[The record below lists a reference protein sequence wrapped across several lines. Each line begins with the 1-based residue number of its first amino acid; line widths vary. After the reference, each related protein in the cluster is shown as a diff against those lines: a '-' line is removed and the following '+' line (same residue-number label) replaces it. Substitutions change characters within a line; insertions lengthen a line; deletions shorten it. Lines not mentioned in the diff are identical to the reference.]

1 MALPGP
7 QLSVGYLRQV
17 SEISGA
23 AVAATASSSQDDAD
37 GTSAGAVTESEADG
51 RFEVRLDSFTG
62 PFDLLLSLIAKHR
75 LEVTELALAQVTDDF
90 VSHLRSQGEVWDLD
104 ETTEFLV
111 IAAVLLDV
119 KAGRLLPG
127 ESEEDSEDLALLEAR
142 DLLFARVLQYR
153 AFKDASEFFGTLLY
167 AAPPRIPREVGLDP
181 EHHTLLPEVTI
192 SQSPERFA
200 QLALRALTPKTPD
213 EVGVAHI
220 HAPAVS
226 VKEQAVVVVTRLRRE
241 QQLSF
246 RSLVSDAGELPYV
259 VARFLALLELF
270 REGAVSFEQAA
281 PLADLMIKWTGT
293 DDGDVAVTDEFD
305 EEDKDMSEAA
315 SDSEGKETHAE

>member
-1 MALPGP
+1 MASKAMS
-7 QLSVGYLRQV
+7 QQDTSDESQT
-17 SEISGA
+17 GA
-23 AVAATASSSQDDAD
+23 MTDPAT
-37 GTSAGAVTESEADG
+37 DG
-51 RFEVRLDSFTG
+51 RFEVRLESFTG

-90 VSHLRSQGEVWDLD
+90 VSHLQAQGEVWDLD

-111 IAAVLLDV
+111 IAAVLLDL
-119 KAGRLLPG
+119 KAARLLPG
-127 ESEEDSEDLALLEAR
+127 ETAEDPEDLALLEAR

-181 EHHTLLPEVTI
+181 EHHSLLPEVTI
-192 SQSPERFA
+192 TQTPERFA
-200 QLALRALTPKTPD
+200 QLAVRALTPKAPD

-226 VKEQAVVVVTRLRRE
+226 VREQAVVVVTRLRSE
-241 QQLSF
+241 QQMSF

-293 DDGDVAVTDEFD
+293 DDGAVAVTDEFD
-305 EEDKDMSEAA
+305 EDDEYNSDADSQSEEEALR
-315 SDSEGKETHAE
+315 E

>member
-7 QLSVGYLRQV
+7 EPSVGYLRQV
-17 SEISGA
+17 SETN
-23 AVAATASSSQDDAD
+23 AATVASKAMSQQDTSDESQADAMTD
-37 GTSAGAVTESEADG
+37 PATDG
-51 RFEVRLDSFTG
+51 RFEVRLESFTG

-90 VSHLRSQGEVWDLD
+90 VSHLQAQGEVWDLD

-111 IAAVLLDV
+111 IAAVLLDL
-119 KAGRLLPG
+119 KAARLLPG
-127 ESEEDSEDLALLEAR
+127 ETVEDPEDLALLEAR

-181 EHHTLLPEVTI
+181 EHHSLLPEVTI
-192 SQSPERFA
+192 TQSPERFA
-200 QLALRALTPKTPD
+200 QLAVRALSPKAPD

-220 HAPAVS
+220 HSPAVS
-226 VKEQAVVVVTRLRRE
+226 VREQATVVVTRLRSE
-241 QQLSF
+241 QQMSF
-246 RSLVSDAGELPYV
+246 RSLVSDAGELPYI

-281 PLADLMIKWTGT
+281 PLADLMIKWTGA
-293 DDGDVAVTDEFD
+293 DDGAVAVTDEFD
-305 EEDKDMSEAA
+305 EDDEYNSDADSQSEEEAHR
-315 SDSEGKETHAE
+315 D